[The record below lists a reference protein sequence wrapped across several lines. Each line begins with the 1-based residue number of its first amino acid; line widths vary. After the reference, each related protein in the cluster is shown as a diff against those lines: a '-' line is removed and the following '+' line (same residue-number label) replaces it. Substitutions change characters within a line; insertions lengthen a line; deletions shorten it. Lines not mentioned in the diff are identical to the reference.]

1 MKAFRDSPP
10 ANFGLS
16 GAGLWILGLGG
27 SALAHLAVAAAL
39 IPFLDPD
46 PLPQKPSPQSALSM
60 ESQQVARSQAQ
71 EQRAQAE
78 PGRQIPAEGESL
90 GAGAVQE
97 SSARASPPA
106 LQPIAEAP
114 SQGEQAATAP
124 TTGTAL
130 STPEPEVE
138 VSLALATPA
147 DPAASVAARTQTLS
161 EHPTTAQPV
170 PLSAI
175 SAPPVATAPIAA
187 PPLAAQFPTAARAQ
201 SQPPAPE
208 NLATADPRTE
218 NADNLSTQELA
229 TSTQPAASEPQILLE
244 SATAPHQAVESQDQ
258 SEAITAALAF
268 QGGASNDLDPTSVA
282 AFQSFTRPN
291 DPVSQATGLR
301 DGLAGLLGAVPCS
314 RLQAVFDPDSATLEL
329 RGHLPENGLRG
340 PVLAALQAQM
350 GRDIAISDK
359 MRLLPRP
366 QCGALSGI
374 SMVGLPQSTDQI
386 TNPLLL
392 GPDAQARVLNYFGG
406 EQLYF
411 DLTAPD
417 YPAYLYVD
425 YFDAAGNV
433 IHLSPNAHIAL
444 ARAEPKSAQRV
455 GAKSP
460 QDPGLQITVGPPYG
474 QEIAVAFAA
483 SSPLYEGLRP
493 LSEPAE
499 PYLDFLRR
507 KVTENRVQDTDFKG
521 EWVYFL
527 IETQAK

>member
-1 MKAFRDSPP
+1 
-10 ANFGLS
+10 
-16 GAGLWILGLGG
+16 
-27 SALAHLAVAAAL
+27 
-39 IPFLDPD
+39 
-46 PLPQKPSPQSALSM
+46 
-60 ESQQVARSQAQ
+60 
-71 EQRAQAE
+71 
-78 PGRQIPAEGESL
+78 
-90 GAGAVQE
+90 
-97 SSARASPPA
+97 
-106 LQPIAEAP
+106 
-114 SQGEQAATAP
+114 
-124 TTGTAL
+124 
-130 STPEPEVE
+130 
-138 VSLALATPA
+138 
-147 DPAASVAARTQTLS
+147 
-161 EHPTTAQPV
+161 
-170 PLSAI
+170 
-175 SAPPVATAPIAA
+175 
-187 PPLAAQFPTAARAQ
+187 
-201 SQPPAPE
+201 
-208 NLATADPRTE
+208 
-218 NADNLSTQELA
+218 
-229 TSTQPAASEPQILLE
+229 LLE